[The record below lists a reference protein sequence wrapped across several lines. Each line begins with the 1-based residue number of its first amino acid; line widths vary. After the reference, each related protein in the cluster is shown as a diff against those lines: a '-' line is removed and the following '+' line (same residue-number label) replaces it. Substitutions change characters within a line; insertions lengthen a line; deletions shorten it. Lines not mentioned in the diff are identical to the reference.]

1 MTGDQGAAQGVPN
14 PAPTKAEWPD
24 PACPWVGGGNDD
36 AWTRPVNEAPWQS
49 RKIGDEIDYYKRLRC
64 PRCSHGMLVF
74 VAAGA
79 YRDAERSGVPAACS
93 CGEEHKGRPSVAK
106 GCGYGAWIARPG
118 GTQ

>member
-1 MTGDQGAAQGVPN
+1 MTGDEGAARGIPN
-14 PAPTKAEWPD
+14 ATLGRAGWPD

-36 AWTRPVNEAPWQS
+36 AWTKPVDEAPWQS
-49 RKIGDEIDYYKRLRC
+49 RPIGDEVDKYKALGC
-64 PRCSHGMLVF
+64 PRCGHNMVVF

-79 YRDAERSGVPAACS
+79 YRDAEGNGVAATCN
-93 CGEEHKGRPSVAK
+93 CVDDHKGRPANGK